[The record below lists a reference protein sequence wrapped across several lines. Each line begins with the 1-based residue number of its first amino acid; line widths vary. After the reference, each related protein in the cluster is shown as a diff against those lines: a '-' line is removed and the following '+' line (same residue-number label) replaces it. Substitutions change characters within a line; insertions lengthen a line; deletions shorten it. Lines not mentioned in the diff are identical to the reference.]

1 MTQISFQDNKPKL
14 YIVSTPIGNLK
25 DMTIRAL
32 DVLKEVDH
40 IYAEDTRTSKKLMS
54 FYNISKPL
62 FSYHEHL
69 KFEGILRILEDL
81 KQGKNVA
88 LISDAGTPL
97 ISDPGSELV
106 TKTIE
111 HGFSVIPIPGASAM
125 LAGLVVSNMDLSRF
139 TFIGFLPRKES
150 EIKKELT
157 QIIDLKQTLI
167 FYESPNRV
175 IKTLA
180 LMFEIFGDRNVSI
193 MKELTKNFET
203 IWWTKLSEIDQLD
216 MNLKGEFVIVLEGNK
231 DVKTFDIKDAIVL
244 VETYIEDG
252 LSEKEAMRQ
261 AAKQTN
267 ISKNEIYQYLKVKKS

>member
-69 KFEGILRILEDL
+69 KFEGIIRILEDL

-125 LAGLVVSNMDLSRF
+125 LAGLVVSNMNLSRF

-180 LMFEIFGDRNVSI
+180 LMFEIFGDRNVSV

>member
-69 KFEGILRILEDL
+69 KFEGIIRILEDL

-125 LAGLVVSNMDLSRF
+125 LAGLVVSNMNLSRF

-180 LMFEIFGDRNVSI
+180 LMFEIFGDRNVSV

-231 DVKTFDIKDAIVL
+231 EFKTFDIKDAIVL

>member
-69 KFEGILRILEDL
+69 KFEGIIRILEDL

-180 LMFEIFGDRNVSI
+180 LMFEIFGDRNVSV

-231 DVKTFDIKDAIVL
+231 EFKTFDIKDAIVL

>member
-180 LMFEIFGDRNVSI
+180 LMFEIFGDRNVSV

>member
-125 LAGLVVSNMDLSRF
+125 LAGLVVSNMNLSRF

-180 LMFEIFGDRNVSI
+180 LMFEIFGDRNVSV

-231 DVKTFDIKDAIVL
+231 EFKTFDIKDAIVL